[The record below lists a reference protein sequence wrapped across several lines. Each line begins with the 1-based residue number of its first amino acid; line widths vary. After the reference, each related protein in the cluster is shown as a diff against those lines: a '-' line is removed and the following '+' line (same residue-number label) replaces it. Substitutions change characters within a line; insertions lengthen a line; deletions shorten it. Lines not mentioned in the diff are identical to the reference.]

1 MKIPYL
7 KKKPELKSYHNV
19 TWEDNYSWIHQKNI
33 LEVLRDKTKL
43 DPEVKNYLDEENSYA
58 NYHLKDTEN
67 LQKKLFDEIK
77 GRIKLDDESLP
88 YKDHTYEYWSKTTA
102 VGNYSIKLRKK
113 IDTDLV
119 EEIWNGDEEKK
130 KLETEYFGVGDLEV
144 SNNDKYLGYSLDI
157 KGSEYYT
164 IFIRDIKTNEIITK
178 EISETS
184 GGITFSLDD
193 KYVFY
198 SKLDQNH
205 RARKIYR
212 HEIGNFNGQDELI
225 FEEKSEA
232 FTVSIGLSS
241 DEKYYFI
248 NTSDHNTSEQYYF
261 GVDEINIKPKLIIK
275 REKGIIY
282 SVSSWDSKFFNH
294 TNKDAEDFKIDVS
307 DSLEKQN
314 WKTFIPPRDEVL
326 IGGCT
331 FLKNWIIRS
340 ETSNALDK
348 LFVKNISSGV
358 EEELIFSNETV
369 YVPGISLIQKDR
381 DTDNVYLGYSSPK
394 TPSRVYSYNL
404 STKTKKLVKEQEIPS
419 GHNPEDYIV
428 ERVDYKSH
436 DGRLVPLT
444 ITRHKK
450 TKIDG
455 SANLLL
461 YGYGSYGSSMS
472 PNFSS
477 TRLSLINRDIIWA
490 TAHIRGG
497 MEKGMKWWKEGK
509 LINKKNTFEDY
520 IHAAKYLI
528 DNNYSSKGK
537 IIGMGG
543 SAGGL
548 LMGAVVN
555 QAPELFLGI
564 IMAVPFVDSLTTN
577 LDHSLPL
584 TVGEFDEFG
593 NAKDIKEHFD
603 YIFSYAPYNNIKKM
617 DYPHILIT
625 TSLSANT
632 LAVTPE
638 PHENTI
644 FLLWSK
650 LNGLNFSTI
659 LSLAINVRSSV
670 FINSEKGKQNEFLID
685 PLLKPFLG
693 SATFPSNLS
702 ILLAS
707 ITLNSFSEIF
717 LSISCLSF
725 TSFLFSLAL

>member
-1 MKIPYL
+1 MKKPYL

-43 DPEVKNYLDEENSYA
+43 DPEVKNYLDKENSYA
-58 NYHLKDTEN
+58 DYHLKDTEN

-77 GRIKLDDESLP
+77 ARIKLDDESLP

-102 VGNYSIKLRKK
+102 IGNYSIKLRKK

-144 SNNDKYLGYSLDI
+144 SNNDKYLGYSLDT

-164 IFIRDIKTNEIITK
+164 IFIRDIKTNKIITK
-178 EISETS
+178 EITETS

-193 KYVFY
+193 RYVFY

-212 HEIGNFNGQDELI
+212 HEIGNFNNQDELI

-261 GVDEINIKPKLIIK
+261 GVDEINTKPKLIMK

-282 SVSSWDSKFFNH
+282 SVSSWDNKFYNH

-314 WKTFIPPRDEVL
+314 WETFIPPRDEVL

-358 EEELIFSNETV
+358 EEELIFSNENV
-369 YVPGISLIQKDR
+369 YVPGISLTQRNR

-509 LINKKNTFEDY
+509 LTNKKNTFEDY

-625 TSLSANT
+625 TSLSDNRV
-632 LAVTPE
+632 LFDE
-638 PHENTI
+638 PAKFTAKLREYKTDNN
-644 FLLWSK
+644 LL
-650 LNGLNFSTI
+650 
-659 LSLAINVRSSV
+659 
-670 FINSEKGKQNEFLID
+670 
-685 PLLKPFLG
+685 LLKTEMNAG
-693 SATFPSNLS
+693 HGGKSGRDGA
-702 ILLAS
+702 IE
-707 ITLNSFSEIF
+707 EIAIDYAF
-717 LSISCLSF
+717 
-725 TSFLFSLAL
+725 ALKVAEKI